1 MGGLG
6 VLAAP
11 FAGADPLF
19 RQQLAHRVPLNIII
33 LKTKFYWL
41 VVIEELPGLAI
52 VRIHAQDFAL
62 L

>member
-1 MGGLG
+1 LK
-6 VLAAP
+6 
-11 FAGADPLF
+11 
-19 RQQLAHRVPLNIII
+19 III